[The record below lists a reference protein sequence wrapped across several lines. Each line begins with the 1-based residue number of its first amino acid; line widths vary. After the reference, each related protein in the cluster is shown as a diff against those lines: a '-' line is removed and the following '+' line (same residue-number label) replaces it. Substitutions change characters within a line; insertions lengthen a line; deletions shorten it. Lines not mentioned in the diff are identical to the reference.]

1 MGTHPS
7 IPLAR
12 SRHPAAAFLGAM
24 LLLGMASGLALAANP
39 ASGTTTTD
47 QELTVTVSHDAT
59 NDPVWLGTTVTA
71 GAVANL
77 GEGDTANIVYAVD
90 VSGSMENED
99 FNPFQPAVG
108 DCDGNGLVGTA
119 LDAACVGLI
128 ALNDSLGSASN
139 LNIGLVAFADGA
151 KTADMGPAAGA
162 QTFTT
167 PPDVDADAAG
177 GADVEQVIHS
187 LQTEFGGSATAGV
200 GLFTA
205 DLTPGFALATNYDA
219 ALSNANAA
227 IAGAPADV
235 NTVFFVSDGDPTA
248 FTSGAGSPLQGA
260 IDAGTIVHT
269 YGIGPVAATACDPGR
284 PLRLIADGTG
294 GTCTPV
300 ADPSTLDT
308 VLPAALTNIASLE
321 LFVNGTSAA
330 STSGSEPL
338 TMSLA
343 GVDITPSLAVGI
355 NTIEATATAEDGTV
369 VTADTTLGVIDLAL
383 EPATAQNE
391 LGSDDTH
398 TVTATILGDPGQVA
412 GILVDFAV
420 TGQNAGATGACVP
433 ADCMTDAAGQVS
445 FTYSVPVAPSSLG
458 TDTIT
463 ASATVGGDT
472 ESRSVT
478 KDWIDTTGPV
488 ATCGEGWNPSG
499 HVPRAGQRSPGQ
511 NEDGFFLLTATD
523 AVDPDL
529 ELFVVDTG
537 SGTIFGPFASGTN
550 VKYVQAPG
558 ATPSQKPGPG
568 AVDWILKG
576 TGDAQ
581 LLAVDGSGNVSAAVD
596 CLVPPPPK

>member
-1 MGTHPS
+1 MGTHLSTP
-7 IPLAR
+7 IHPFAR
-12 SRHPAAAFLGAM
+12 RHPAVAILAA
-24 LLLGMASGLALAANP
+24 LLLLAMASGLALAVNP

-47 QELTVTVSHDAT
+47 QELAVEITLDAT
-59 NDPVWLGTTVTA
+59 NDPVWLGTTVHA
-71 GAVANL
+71 DAVATL
-77 GEGDTANIVYAVD
+77 GEGDTANVVYTVD
-90 VSGSMENED
+90 VSGSMENPD

-108 DCDGNGLVGTA
+108 DCDGDGLVGTA

-139 LNIGLVAFADGA
+139 VHIGLVAFGDGA
-151 KTADMGPAAGA
+151 KTADMGPAAGT
-162 QTFTT
+162 QTFAT
-167 PPDVDADAAG
+167 PPDVDADSAG
-177 GADVEQVIHS
+177 GGDVEQVIRS
-187 LQTEFGGSATAGV
+187 LETDFAAGTGTAGI
-200 GLFTA
+200 GLFTP
-205 DLTPGFALATNYDA
+205 DITPGFGFETNYDQ
-219 ALSNANAA
+219 ALSNTNAA
-227 IAGAPADV
+227 IATAPADV
-235 NTVFFVSDGDPTA
+235 NTVFFLSDGDPTA
-248 FTSGAGSPLQGA
+248 FTTGAGSPLQNA
-260 IDAGTIVHT
+260 IDAGTIIHT
-269 YGIGPVAATACDPGR
+269 YGVGPVAATACDPGR
-284 PLRLIADGTG
+284 PLRVIADSTG

-321 LFVNGTSAA
+321 LFVNGVSVA

-338 TMSLA
+338 MMALT
-343 GVDITPSLAVGI
+343 GVDITSALVVGI
-355 NTIEATATAEDGTV
+355 NTIEATTTAEDGTV

-383 EPATAQNE
+383 APLEETNE
-391 LGSDDTH
+391 LGTDNSH
-398 TVTATILGDPGQVA
+398 TVTATISGDPSQVA

-420 TGQNAGATGACVP
+420 SGQNAGAAGVCVP
-433 ADCMTDAAGQVS
+433 AACTTDAAGQVT
-445 FTYSVPVAPSSLG
+445 FTYSVPIAPASVG

-478 KDWIDTTGPV
+478 KHWVDTTAPV
-488 ATCGEGWNPSG
+488 ATCGEGWNAAG
-499 HVPRAGQRSPGQ
+499 HVPRAQ

-529 ELFVVDTG
+529 ELFLVDTG
-537 SGTIFGPFASGTN
+537 SGTVFGPFPSGTN

-568 AVDWILKG
+568 MVDWIIKG

-581 LLAVDGSGNVSAAVD
+581 LIAVDGSGNVSDAVD